1 MTNITKKVLIT
12 ISGGGF
18 MWQSNA
24 VLQNLHNNCD
34 VSIIVPNDTLL
45 VISKLQ
51 LAEQL
56 GKENIHHVEPVTTI
70 TDKRAITILKRL
82 KTTFRQCREII
93 STVDPD
99 YVICIASSIAIPLFI
114 AAKLKGKKTVFI
126 ESITRVHK
134 PSLTGKILDHTRLC
148 NRLYVQWPEVQN
160 RYRNAIYKGT
170 II

>member
-1 MTNITKKVLIT
+1 MTHTMKKVLIT
-12 ISGGGF
+12 VSGGGF
-18 MWQSNA
+18 MWQSNS
-24 VLQNLHNNCD
+24 VLQNLRGHCEA
-34 VSIIVPNDTLL
+34 SIIVPNDTLL

-70 TDKRAITILKRL
+70 TDKRLITILKRL
-82 KTTFRQCREII
+82 KTTFKQCREII
-93 STVDPD
+93 RTVDPD
-99 YVICIASSIAIPLFI
+99 YVVCIASSIAIPLFI

-134 PSLTGKILDHTRLC
+134 PSLTGKILDRTRLC

-160 RYRNAIYKGT
+160 QYRNAIYKGT